1 MLDLYFKF
9 ILNDDDT
16 YLGVEHDKRIVE
28 EWIKHNYFFTG
39 KLFIS
44 DDLDVHCS
52 GEVRIKNKSIES
64 LTNGLFRWGTV
75 NKAFCC
81 ANCENLKS
89 LEGAPKCVGEYF
101 NCARCK
107 NLTTLEGAPEEVGWS
122 FVCNSCN
129 NLTSLKGAPEKVG
142 GDFYCNK
149 CENLKSLEYA
159 PEVDGGK
166 FVYSN
171 CPNLK
176 ITDSDRRKYEMRDY
190 SIINYIN

>member
-52 GEVRIKNKSIES
+52 GEVHIKNKSIES
-64 LTNGLFRWGTV
+64 LTNGLFRWGGV
-75 NKAFCC
+75 SGEFNCSFC
-81 ANCENLKS
+81 NNITT
-89 LEGAPKCVGEYF
+89 LEGAPKCVGGYF
-101 NCARCK
+101 NCTGCK
-107 NLTTLEGAPEEVGWS
+107 NLTTLEGAPEEVGLS
-122 FVCNSCN
+122 FVCNRCN

-176 ITDSDRRKYEMRDY
+176 ITDSDRRKYKMRDY
-190 SIINYIN
+190 SIINYIF